1 MKKGEI
7 LMKVT
12 EDMIIQMNE
21 LYIELKTYAAVS
33 RIVGVSPTTVK
44 KYINPNFSKVTE
56 NKRNI
61 EEREINFDLFDR
73 VNWNILLELMPREKV
88 DIEEV
93 RKEVVL

>member
-1 MKKGEI
+1 
-7 LMKVT
+7 MKVT
-12 EDMIIQMNE
+12 EDMIIRMNE
-21 LYIELKTYAAVS
+21 LYVELKTYAAVS
-33 RIVGVSPTTVK
+33 RIIGVSPTTVK
-44 KYINPNFSKVTE
+44 KYINPNFNKVTE
-56 NKRNI
+56 NKRII

>member
-1 MKKGEI
+1 
-7 LMKVT
+7 MKVT

-61 EEREINFDLFDR
+61 EEKEINFDLFDR

>member
-1 MKKGEI
+1 
-7 LMKVT
+7 MKVT
-12 EDMIIQMNE
+12 EDMIIRMNE
-21 LYIELKTYAAVS
+21 LYIEFKTYAAVS
-33 RIVGVSPTTVK
+33 RIIGVSPTTVK

-56 NKRNI
+56 NKRII

-73 VNWNILLELMPREKV
+73 VNWNILLELMPREKI

>member
-1 MKKGEI
+1 
-7 LMKVT
+7 MKVT
-12 EDMIIQMNE
+12 EDMIIRMNE

-33 RIVGVSPTTVK
+33 RIIGVSPTTVK

-56 NKRNI
+56 NKRII

-73 VNWNILLELMPREKV
+73 VNWNILLELMPREKI

>member
-1 MKKGEI
+1 
-7 LMKVT
+7 MKVT
-12 EDMIIQMNE
+12 EDMTIRMNE

>member
-1 MKKGEI
+1 MQINKKEVI
-7 LMKVT
+7 LMKK
-12 EDMIIQMNE
+12 E

>member
-1 MKKGEI
+1 
-7 LMKVT
+7 MKVT
-12 EDMIIQMNE
+12 EDMIIRMNE
-21 LYIELKTYAAVS
+21 LYVELKTYAAVS

-44 KYINPNFSKVTE
+44 KYINPNFNKVTE
-56 NKRNI
+56 NKHII

-73 VNWNILLELMPREKV
+73 VNWNILLELMPREKI

>member
-1 MKKGEI
+1 
-7 LMKVT
+7 MKVT
-12 EDMIIQMNE
+12 EDMIIRMNE
-21 LYIELKTYAAVS
+21 LYVELKTYAAVS

-44 KYINPNFSKVTE
+44 KYINPNFNKVTE
-56 NKRNI
+56 NKRII

-73 VNWNILLELMPREKV
+73 VNWNILLELMPREKI

>member
-1 MKKGEI
+1 
-7 LMKVT
+7 MKVT
-12 EDMIIQMNE
+12 EDMIIQMNK

-44 KYINPNFSKVTE
+44 KYINPNFNKVTE

>member
-1 MKKGEI
+1 
-7 LMKVT
+7 MKVT
-12 EDMIIQMNE
+12 EDMIIRMNE

-44 KYINPNFSKVTE
+44 KYINPNFNKVTD
-56 NKRNI
+56 NKRTI

>member
-1 MKKGEI
+1 
-7 LMKVT
+7 MKVT